1 MKTIVLDDDPTGT
14 QSASGVTVL
23 LESNADLL
31 TEVLRDNDSVYVQTN
46 SRAIDEDAAVALVR
60 SVRADGI
67 EAGKRLGANVR
78 FVLRGDSTLRGHVF
92 AESDAF
98 ASDAPSADASTPGA
112 TAADSIMIFVP
123 AFPAGGRTTVDGVHL
138 VSIDG
143 VAVPADETEYAA
155 DPVFGFTHGR
165 LVDYVREKSGRRGV
179 HVPLD
184 AVRGGGLTA
193 VLRDAD
199 AGDVILPDVVD
210 DNDIQAIAT
219 AITDAQQAGRNIV
232 VRCAAPLAA
241 ALAGVTSSGLLAR
254 PLVQHP
260 QRTLLVC
267 GSHTIG
273 ATRQLEPVIATWGEP
288 ALIDTSA
295 ALQNSSRAGADAAA
309 AASNQ
314 LDARGLA
321 ILTSERVR
329 STEHNTLEH
338 GSRIM
343 EALTAAVRTVIG
355 TVDVVIAKGG
365 ITSADVARVGIGA
378 RSARVLGQVLAGI
391 SVWDL
396 TAADGHR
403 VLYVVVPGNVGGP
416 DTLTT
421 VLAAVGF
428 EPA

>member
-14 QSASGVTVL
+14 QSASDVTVL

-31 TEVLRDNDSVYVQTN
+31 TEALRDNDSVYVQTN
-46 SRAIDEDAAVALVR
+46 SRAIDQEAAVALVR
-60 SVRADGI
+60 SVRADGL
-67 EAGKRLGANVR
+67 EAAKRLGADIR

-92 AESDAF
+92 AESDVF
-98 ASDAPSADASTPGA
+98 ADAGA
-112 TAADSIMIFVP
+112 DGSIMVFVP

-138 VSIDG
+138 VSVDG
-143 VAVPADETEYAA
+143 VAVPADQTEYAT

-184 AVRGGGLTA
+184 AVRGGGLPA
-193 VLRDAD
+193 ALLSAD

-210 DNDIQAIAT
+210 DNDIQAIAS

-241 ALAGVTSSGLLAR
+241 ALAGVTSSGLLTT
-254 PLVQHP
+254 PLVSEP

-267 GSHTIG
+267 GSHTLG
-273 ATRQLEPVIATWGEP
+273 ATRQLEPVIAAWGEP
-288 ALIDTSA
+288 ALVVTAA
-295 ALQNSSRAGADAAA
+295 ALQNSAAAGADAAA
-309 AASNQ
+309 AASDQ
-314 LDARGLA
+314 LVARGLA

-329 STEHNTLEH
+329 SSEHNTLEH

-343 EALTAAVRTVIG
+343 EALTTAVRTVIER
-355 TVDVVIAKGG
+355 VDVVIAKGG

-428 EPA
+428 TPA